1 MLKQCRFDLR
11 KWTVR
16 LSVLLVVIGG
26 GQVMAT
32 DNIPETSG
40 FGGFV
45 LFGVGAFSVESN
57 LIVSGPPL
65 VGDVGNDRIDSIFE
79 QPSSQSA
86 PATPLVGEL
95 SYTFAKT
102 RTQLFLGNRL
112 EDILRLDVAFGLG
125 VRQELPD
132 GSILA
137 VSVLGTPIEMKV
149 WSDPYVEGEDRVETK
164 RTKPGARLRWGRM
177 FKTGLEFTATYRQ
190 FQHDQERSGDWLI
203 GEARLNP
210 AEQPLLNRNG
220 DVWILQL
227 LYRVKVAK
235 VHVFEPAVR
244 YQKDNLDG
252 AAMRN
257 DGYVL
262 ALTYL
267 YLTPKLVLDVNLLY
281 RELGSDVTHPV
292 YDEVLDGKRYGVG
305 FTAFYD
311 LFKKPRWRAWAGVE
325 YFREDTS
332 IDFFNAKASSVMFG
346 AIWRHAKKQGR

>member
-1 MLKQCRFDLR
+1 MGVVRGR
-11 KWTVR
+11 TSRPVITATVIV
-16 LSVLLVVIGG
+16 LASLLVTAGYPIL
-26 GQVMAT
+26 AAEK
-32 DNIPETSG
+32 IPETSG
-40 FGGFV
+40 FSGFV
-45 LFGVGAFSVESN
+45 LFGVGAFNVESN
-57 LIVSGPPL
+57 LIVAGPPL
-65 VGDVGNDRIDSIFE
+65 AGDVGNDRIDSIFDR
-79 QPSSQSA
+79 PSSQSA
-86 PATPLVGEL
+86 AATPLVGEFN
-95 SYTFAKT
+95 YTFAKT

-125 VRQELPD
+125 VRQELPGD
-132 GSILA
+132 SILA
-137 VSVLGTPIEMKV
+137 LSVLGTPLEMKV

-164 RTKPGARLRWGRM
+164 RDKPGARLRWERI
-177 FKTGLEFTATYRQ
+177 FKTGLQFTATYRQ

-203 GEARLNP
+203 DEARLNP

-220 DVWILQL
+220 DVSILQL
-227 LYRVKVAK
+227 LYRIKVAK

-257 DGYVL
+257 DGYAL

-281 RELGSDVTHPV
+281 RDLGSDATHPV
-292 YDEVLDGKRYGVG
+292 YDEVLEGKRYGVG

-311 LFKKPRWRAWAGVE
+311 LFKKPGWRAWAGAE

-332 IDFFNAKASSVMFG
+332 IEFFDAKASSVMFG
-346 AIWRHAKKQGR
+346 AIWRHARK